1 MKIQYIVKFSKIKD
15 VVEDAFEWDGA
26 MDEDM
31 VSFRKG
37 FWYKMTGIVPGND
50 DYHMYADLDSG
61 LINKEDISILE
72 AIEILRDKRIKE
84 ILE

>member
-15 VVEDAFEWDGA
+15 HYVVEDAFEWDGA

-37 FWYKMTGIVPGND
+37 FWYKMIND